1 MRTGQPPA
9 RRSLTS
15 GVVVVALVSVV
26 AVAALAAAVSQL
38 RTASRLRSELDAA
51 RDEAARAAAAL
62 AAAGA
67 ERDAAVRAAD
77 DLRAEGARAADELR
91 QARARSG
98 ELSLLLEAATTGAG
112 TGADDDD
119 EGLWQLLL
127 AHVTRRWAAVVGVPP
142 DGRALRAATPDDQFV
157 EALTRE
163 TERLREEVGV
173 DVDLTA
179 AGGGG
184 AAPRQAPAADGTQ
197 RIALLVAAL
206 ELLGALATT
215 AQRVTVEVGDMLVLT
230 GDGWLDPYRE
240 VAAAHQ
246 QASQAGVVLGPLE
259 AGDERV
265 RVVLHH
271 RPAVTAAAHR

>member
-1 MRTGQPPA
+1 M
-9 RRSLTS
+9 
-15 GVVVVALVSVV
+15 VVALVSVV

-112 TGADDDD
+112 SGADDDD

-179 AGGGG
+179 AGGGAG
-184 AAPRQAPAADGTQ
+184 PRQAPAADGTQ

-230 GDGWLDPYRE
+230 GEGWLDPYRE